1 MNAVCVIFSL
11 LSPANWG
18 RMPGAAEQARLAS
31 GVGGGGGGQSHNMYI
46 TPPGGTSA
54 TGQRRYRSS
63 NLNRS
68 NPSQINAIHKT
79 QIFGLGLTLKSYGPQ
94 VFLGRGHTNRN

>member
-31 GVGGGGGGQSHNMYI
+31 GVGGGGGAR
-46 TPPGGTSA
+46 A
-54 TGQRRYRSS
+54 TTCTLHLQGEHQPRV
-63 NLNRS
+63 
-68 NPSQINAIHKT
+68 NADTDLPI
-79 QIFGLGLTLKSYGPQ
+79 
-94 VFLGRGHTNRN
+94 